1 MIFNTKYANQ
11 SLIKNSFINYLL
23 YYISSPIVFISFK
36 LKLTPNT
43 LTTASILATFLSVI
57 FLYKSQI
64 LMFQFIWLFA
74 VLLDYSDGPLA
85 RKTQIFSKGFDYDHL
100 SDLFKICFMTA
111 SVAIFHNEIN
121 GIILSFLFIF
131 IFLLNSILDKEFEK
145 SNISNQTPIL
155 TGYLN
160 KKIHPFYVKIAQQ
173 IYNTFFV
180 FHGHSLLLF
189 LVSVKSIVGMKLILS
204 YYSIL
209 ILKKIASKLL
219 TK

>member
-11 SLIKNSFINYLL
+11 NLIKNSFMNFLL

-36 LKLTPNT
+36 LRLTPNT
-43 LTTASILATFLSVI
+43 LTTASILATFLSII
-57 FLYKSQI
+57 FLYNSQI
-64 LMFQFIWLFA
+64 LMFQFTWLFA

-121 GIILSFLFIF
+121 GIIISFIFIF
-131 IFLLNSILDKEFEK
+131 IFLFNSILDKEFERP
-145 SNISNQTPIL
+145 NTSNQTPIL
-155 TGYLN
+155 TSCLT
-160 KKIHPFYVKIAQQ
+160 KKIYPFYVNIAQQ

-189 LVSVKSIVGMKLILS
+189 LVSVKSIICMKLILL

-209 ILKKIASKLL
+209 FFKKITSKLL